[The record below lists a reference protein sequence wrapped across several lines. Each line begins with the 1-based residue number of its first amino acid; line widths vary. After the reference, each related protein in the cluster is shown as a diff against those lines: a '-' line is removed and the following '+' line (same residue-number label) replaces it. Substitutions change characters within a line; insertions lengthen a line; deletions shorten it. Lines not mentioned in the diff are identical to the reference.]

1 MFRLICAFK
10 SGVKGVKVVIAHF
23 GELVVRVKCLVD
35 SYQCITIDNNQHSA
49 RTTLAI
55 VPADL
60 RSAGIEH
67 KDLLIR

>member
-35 SYQCITIDNNQHSA
+35 SYRKHYV
-49 RTTLAI
+49 AI

-60 RSAGIEH
+60 
-67 KDLLIR
+67 